1 MAQKFIHKTMF
12 HQHNLIVIFR
22 AKCGCF
28 LKGLN
33 HAINSGNSTRYIQPR
48 VILAYLARFPFQL
61 GMWHQIMWFRV
72 MQTPGFSQDHH
83 YTNLLFK
90 ILTAFQRGC
99 HLPHRCHCQFIGPQS
114 PLPSSWTLRAQ
125 YCCPHAP
132 SQALK
137 ATDYQKNPWSSI
149 LFPFRSVPHSQHQTI
164 CENISVPRIGI

>member
-1 MAQKFIHKTMF
+1 MAQKFIHTAMF

-22 AKCGCF
+22 AKCVCF

-90 ILTAFQRGC
+90 NLTAFQRVSPTPP
-99 HLPHRCHCQFIGPQS
+99 LPLPVHRPTISSAFILNPPCTIPLSSCPLTSPQS
-114 PLPSSWTLRAQ
+114 YRLPEKPLII
-125 YCCPHAP
+125 
-132 SQALK
+132 
-137 ATDYQKNPWSSI
+137 NPLS
-149 LFPFRSVPHSQHQTI
+149 L
-164 CENISVPRIGI
+164 